1 MGETAESFVTTE
13 ECAAATG
20 RVLESHERLH
30 SKLDSIEKRLFRD
43 NGSVS
48 IQTRLDRH
56 EQVIRAMLWGV
67 SVVGGAMLTSIVVGA
82 IYLLRAVV
90 ERGPA

>member
-1 MGETAESFVTTE
+1 MTIELDDIEK
-13 ECAAATG
+13 
-20 RVLESHERLH
+20 LH

-56 EQVIRAMLWGV
+56 EQVIRGMLWGV
-67 SVVGGAMLTSIVVGA
+67 SVVGGALLTSIVVGLLF
-82 IYLLRAVV
+82 LLRTVLI
-90 ERGPA
+90 RGTI